1 MNSQT
6 WEYQVNSRAGISEVE
21 LFDVVG
27 FHCNAFIVDS
37 LVWDD
42 ALCGLAFFPPVEE
55 LGRLIPA
62 VWGLTFCTKGG
73 RVQLESM
80 TIFLQYITKSF
91 LS

>member
-42 ALCGLAFFPPVEE
+42 ALFGLAFFPPVEE
-55 LGRLIPA
+55 LGRLMPA
-62 VWGLTFCTKGG
+62 VWGLTFCTKDG
-73 RVQLESM
+73 RVQLDN
-80 TIFLQYITKSF
+80 FLQYIRKCF